1 MKQLLLFS
9 LATIFSTTIF
19 GQAKLLSTSTYDFNS
34 TTSLFE
40 PTDSTKYFYAPS
52 NPTNSNQNY
61 ADGYVSSMADSFWNV
76 NPIGNTF
83 KARAFYKYNPSYTH
97 TTEYDDTIY
106 NSGTA
111 AYAYHTDYYH
121 NGNNY
126 DSSITKQT
134 TFPSNNTV
142 ITYKYYYHQN
152 AQNLID
158 TLLAVYFNASGAY
171 TSSSKQGNIYN
182 ANNDI
187 LTNYTYNSTDSIN
200 YTPDTR
206 VDYYYGATN
215 LLDSMVVFAYQTNTW
230 IKVGKRNY
238 LYNASN
244 QKTTMEYKG
253 FDALTNTYQAVVRDQ
268 YLRNNGIQMDSLYS
282 QLWSTGNLKYDT
294 TVKRGF
300 VYSNG
305 LLTKA
310 YSYNYDVVT
319 STWKPNAYGAIHN
332 YYYDMP
338 QAVENI
344 NKEKVV
350 LRFYP
355 NPVNDKLH
363 FVDKYNNASYSILS
377 TDGKV
382 IQHGIIDNTNS
393 ISTESL
399 AKGSYIIILETSDNT
414 SSSIFMK

>member
-1 MKQLLLFS
+1 M
-9 LATIFSTTIF
+9 F

-40 PTDSTKYFYAPS
+40 PTDSTKYFYASS

-61 ADGYVSSMADSFWNV
+61 EDGYVSNLADSFWNV
-76 NPIGNTF
+76 TPISNAF
-83 KARAFYKYNPSYTH
+83 KARAFYKYNPGYTH
-97 TTEYDDTIY
+97 TTQYDDTIY
-106 NSGTA
+106 NSGTPSF
-111 AYAYHTDYYH
+111 AYHTDYYH
-121 NGNNY
+121 NGTNY

-134 TFPSNNTV
+134 TFTSNNTV
-142 ITYKYYYHQN
+142 IPYKYFYHQN

-158 TLLAVYFNASGAY
+158 TLWSVYFNASGVY
-171 TSSSKQGNIYN
+171 TSSSKQGNTYN

-187 LTNYTYNSTDSIN
+187 LSNYTYNSTDSIN
-200 YTPDTR
+200 YTPDSR

-300 VYSNG
+300 IYSNG

-319 STWKPNAYGAIHN
+319 STWKPNPYGAIHN
-332 YYYDMP
+332 YYYDVP
-338 QAVENI
+338 QDVEHVT
-344 NKEKVV
+344 KEKTT
-350 LRFYP
+350 LRIYP
-355 NPVNDKLH
+355 NPVKDNLY
-363 FVDKYNNASYSILS
+363 FVENYKHATYTVLS
-377 TDGKV
+377 TDGKLLL
-382 IQHGIIDNTNS
+382 HGMLDNNNS
-393 ISTESL
+393 ISTKTLSH
-399 AKGSYIIILETSDNT
+399 GSYILMLETNDDT
-414 SSSIFMK
+414 SSTIFMK